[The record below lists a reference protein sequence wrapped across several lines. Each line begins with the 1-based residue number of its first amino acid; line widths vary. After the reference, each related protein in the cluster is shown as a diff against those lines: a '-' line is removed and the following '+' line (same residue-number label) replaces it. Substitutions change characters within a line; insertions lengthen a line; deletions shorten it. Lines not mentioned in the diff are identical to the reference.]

1 MRSVRKKQK
10 NFYKFLKGLV
20 IFSVIFIFVYI
31 GAEPYA
37 KAYSADLAV
46 GVNYA
51 CDILVIANLVVIF
64 LYYSKYGKV
73 ESFLKDIENE
83 LEDAGYY
90 ISARE
95 KENLTE
101 RCDTI
106 CKDLENNGYKISKNI
121 DVKDFSFNVRALK
134 GKNYFYI
141 VKIENLDKNDVL
153 AYLDEMIYDLTSNC
167 FKRKGNGVLCLITDN
182 AQDDAVEISKMITP
196 LGRKGQLK
204 IALAIDETDTGNV
217 YFQGNEETKN
227 KTLIANFVMNCDMPI
242 KDKYIHKEKMPFQLE
257 LEKKAEKFTLK
268 DFNNGNFYLH

>member
-31 GAEPYA
+31 GAEPYV
-37 KAYSADLAV
+37 KAYSANLAV

-51 CDILVIANLVVIF
+51 CDILVLANLVVIF
-64 LYYSKYGKV
+64 LYYSKYG
-73 ESFLKDIENE
+73 
-83 LEDAGYY
+83 
-90 ISARE
+90 
-95 KENLTE
+95 
-101 RCDTI
+101 
-106 CKDLENNGYKISKNI
+106 YKISKNF

-141 VKIENLDKNDVL
+141 IKVENLDKNDVL

-167 FKRKGNGVLCLITDN
+167 FKRKGTVVLCLITDN
-182 AQDDAVEISKMITP
+182 AQEDAVEISKMITP

-242 KDKYIHKEKMPFQLE
+242 KDNYIHKEKMPFQLE

>member
-167 FKRKGNGVLCLITDN
+167 FKRKGNGILCLITDN
-182 AQDDAVEISKMITP
+182 VQDDAVEISKMITP

>member
-31 GAEPYA
+31 GAEPYV
-37 KAYSADLAV
+37 KAYSANLAV

-51 CDILVIANLVVIF
+51 CDILVLANLVVIF

-90 ISARE
+90 ISSRE
-95 KENLTE
+95 KENIND

-106 CKDLENNGYKISKNI
+106 CKDLENNGYKISKNF

-141 VKIENLDKNDVL
+141 ITNKPYLIKDYIINNLNHTVTIVAAKGGYSDKRKKILLCVIPTTEYTRLKEIIKELDKN
-153 AYLDEMIYDLTSNC
+153 A
-167 FKRKGNGVLCLITDN
+167 FFLITDSYSM
-182 AQDDAVEISKMITP
+182 SK
-196 LGRKGQLK
+196 Q
-204 IALAIDETDTGNV
+204 
-217 YFQGNEETKN
+217 
-227 KTLIANFVMNCDMPI
+227 
-242 KDKYIHKEKMPFQLE
+242 
-257 LEKKAEKFTLK
+257 
-268 DFNNGNFYLH
+268 

>member
-106 CKDLENNGYKISKNI
+106 CKDLENNGYKINKNI

-141 VKIENLDKNDVL
+141 VKIENLDKNDIL

-217 YFQGNEETKN
+217 YFQGNEETRN

>member
-242 KDKYIHKEKMPFQLE
+242 KDNYIHKEKLSFQLE

>member
-242 KDKYIHKEKMPFQLE
+242 KDKYIHKEKLPFQLE

>member
-227 KTLIANFVMNCDMPI
+227 KTLIANFIMNCDMPI

-257 LEKKAEKFTLK
+257 LEKKAEKFTLR

>member
-106 CKDLENNGYKISKNI
+106 CKDLENNGYKINKNI

>member
-167 FKRKGNGVLCLITDN
+167 FKRKGNGILCLITDN